1 MTREQDDFR
10 TWAEG
15 MGLLVKK
22 QPEALQGEGDVWGVP
37 LNRRRGW
44 LYDAGTGRVG
54 VDFRATPR
62 VVNAMAKILGENPL
76 FRLQTHAVD
85 AVVGTMPRTAEVGVL
100 VGVLGARRAPQH
112 SATELAAMRERGRRL
127 RCSK

>member
-1 MTREQDDFR
+1 MTREQDSFR
-10 TWAEG
+10 TWADG
-15 MGLLVKK
+15 MGLLVRR

-44 LYDAGTGRVG
+44 LYDAGVGRVG
-54 VDFRATPR
+54 VDYRSTPK
-62 VVNAMAKILGENPL
+62 VVNAMARRLAVEPD

-100 VGVLGARRAPQH
+100 LGILDARRARRNT
-112 SATELAAMRERGRRL
+112 AEVREAMTQRL
-127 RCSK
+127 RALGGQK